1 MIGVIAIGFAAGVL
15 SGLLGIGG
23 GSLFVPGLVLLV
35 GLGQVEAEATSLVA
49 IVPVALVGAWRQS
62 RYGNVR
68 LREGVLIGLIA
79 VPGALAGVI
88 IVNAIPERATQILFA
103 ILLLWVAWTLARG
116 ALSDLRERG
125 TGHAGEDPA

>member
-1 MIGVIAIGFAAGVL
+1 VIGVIAIGFAAGVL